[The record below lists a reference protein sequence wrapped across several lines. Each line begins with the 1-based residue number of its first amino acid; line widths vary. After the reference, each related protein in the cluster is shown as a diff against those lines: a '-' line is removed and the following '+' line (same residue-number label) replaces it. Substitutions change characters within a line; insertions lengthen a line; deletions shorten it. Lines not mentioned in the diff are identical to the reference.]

1 LAAENLGRVAAA
13 ASEIKDLLTKDAGM
27 MVELKQWVARDA
39 TEHGQVVSDS
49 DLSSEGIFAR
59 LESDVQFRSIATALV
74 RQYGYLLPKLNPDS
88 DTAKEHD
95 FLFQERVRRLSQDQ
109 EEELARARQPGT
121 RDLKPEVSGL
131 DLSESQP
138 GSQSRPLEPNLTNPP
153 DGGESPKMRE
163 PLLQAAEGSR
173 RNEPQLALA
182 NSLQPML
189 PFDDAA
195 ISVPG
200 GPNSRSDEAGRSR
213 DAFAA
218 GESSGSAN
226 FSQGMPAESEMATN
240 FASEGVSDGKW
251 RSAEKSSH
259 AASGL
264 PMASRSYSRGSPVA
278 ISEPPEMIR
287 RHSPYES
294 IPSLYDMYVQA
305 VTRPAAP
312 GRFGAEVFRNG
323 SRDSQLIPMDLP
335 VGPDY
340 VVGPGDGLAVDLWGG
355 VSQRFYRVVDRQGR
369 VSLPEVGPVL
379 VSGKS
384 LAAVQQSVQQV
395 LRTEFRGVSAD
406 VSLARLR
413 TIRVYE
419 VGDVAN
425 PGAYDISSL

>member
-1 LAAENLGRVAAA
+1 
-13 ASEIKDLLTKDAGM
+13 M
-27 MVELKQWVARDA
+27 
-39 TEHGQVVSDS
+39 
-49 DLSSEGIFAR
+49 
-59 LESDVQFRSIATALV
+59 
-74 RQYGYLLPKLNPDS
+74 
-88 DTAKEHD
+88 
-95 FLFQERVRRLSQDQ
+95 
-109 EEELARARQPGT
+109 
-121 RDLKPEVSGL
+121 
-131 DLSESQP
+131 
-138 GSQSRPLEPNLTNPP
+138 
-153 DGGESPKMRE
+153 
-163 PLLQAAEGSR
+163 
-173 RNEPQLALA
+173 
-182 NSLQPML
+182 
-189 PFDDAA
+189 
-195 ISVPG
+195 
-200 GPNSRSDEAGRSR
+200 
-213 DAFAA
+213 
-218 GESSGSAN
+218 
-226 FSQGMPAESEMATN
+226 
-240 FASEGVSDGKW
+240 
-251 RSAEKSSH
+251 
-259 AASGL
+259 
-264 PMASRSYSRGSPVA
+264 A

-294 IPSLYDMYVQA
+294 IPSLYDMYVQT

-425 PGAYDISSL
+425 PGAYDISSLSTPLNALFAAGGPTERGSMRLLKHYRGTQLVETVDFV